1 MKGFDRYTPNS
12 EMALFYLHLTTRM
25 IRVIRR
31 VCWGKRIISFTTR
44 DFPLKIKHFQTKK
57 LHGGR
62 EQIYTSS
69 ATVTLDLN
77 KTWRE

>member
-57 LHGGR
+57 TSRRPGTNLYLFCHGNLGF
-62 EQIYTSS
+62 
-69 ATVTLDLN
+69 A
-77 KTWRE
+77 